1 MLHQEKG
8 GALWADIL
16 YVEHRV
22 DDDRDFLSLKKIG
35 IHVRSSIKIT
45 NIKLGL

>member
-1 MLHQEKG
+1 MFHQEKG
-8 GALWADIL
+8 SALRADIL
-16 YVEHRV
+16 YVEHSV
-22 DDDRDFLSLKKIG
+22 DDDRDALSLKKIG